1 MTIGQETQFTHK
13 QKLMDLLQFDE
24 IDLEL
29 NQSGAVSEKQKKRL
43 NKKRNSLKKA
53 FTFATAH
60 SLKVAK
66 NQPKRIEEWSVK
78 RTEGWVRFTKVITK
92 KYFLIPTFHLLSE
105 TYELQVDR
113 RVFEVESRLLDLIKP
128 GDYYIV
134 YFINLQGN
142 ASKNEILSIEWA
154 ASCSTATKIRSLT
167 FENMELVDAIKKG
180 DLLKAIHL
188 HRKLYDSNYETAK
201 HAVENIQ
208 RQIKR

>member
-1 MTIGQETQFTHK
+1 MTFGQKTQFTHK

-24 IDLEL
+24 TDLEL

-43 NKKRNSLKKA
+43 NKKRNSRKKTLA
-53 FTFATAH
+53 FATTY
-60 SLKVAK
+60 SFDVAQG
-66 NQPKRIEEWSVK
+66 QPQRIEEWTVK
-78 RTEGWVRFTKVITK
+78 RAEGWVRFIKVITK
-92 KYFLIPTFHLLSE
+92 KYFLISAFHILSE
-105 TYELQVDR
+105 TYELQVGR
-113 RVFEVESRLLDLIKP
+113 RVFEVEWSLLDLIKP
-128 GDYYIV
+128 DDYYIV
-134 YFINLQGN
+134 YFINLKGN
-142 ASKNEILSIEWA
+142 TSKNEILSIEWA
-154 ASCSTATKIRSLT
+154 ASRSTAAKIRSLT